1 MPRVNTL
8 DPYKRKVERLM
19 DFIKGQMNR
28 LRITQKDL
36 AREMGVSQQTI
47 SHKFHNYSF
56 TIRELIWILDYLK
69 ATKEEVGE
77 LLTI

>member
-1 MPRVNTL
+1 MPRINTL

-19 DFIKGQMNR
+19 DYIKGQMHR

-47 SHKFHNYSF
+47 SNKFKNNSF
-56 TIRELIWILDYLK
+56 TIRELMWLLDYLK

-77 LLTI
+77 LMTL

>member
-1 MPRVNTL
+1 MPRINTL
-8 DPYKRKVERLM
+8 DPYKRKVESLM
-19 DFIKGQMNR
+19 DYIKGQMHR

-47 SHKFHNYSF
+47 SNKFKNNSF
-56 TIRELIWILDYLK
+56 TIRELMWLLDYLK

-77 LLTI
+77 LMTL